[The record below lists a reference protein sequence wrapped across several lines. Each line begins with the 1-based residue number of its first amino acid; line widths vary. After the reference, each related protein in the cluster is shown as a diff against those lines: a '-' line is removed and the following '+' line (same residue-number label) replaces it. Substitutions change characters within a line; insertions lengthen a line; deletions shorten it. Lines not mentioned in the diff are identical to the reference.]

1 MADGAIYNQ
10 IKEAVQKDIEAQVE
24 HLKGLID
31 DTSESKERYIIM
43 SEGAQTV
50 LNVLNR
56 DAICATGTTAW
67 LKNLD
72 YDQLVFAKERCT
84 ELINKKDDEEKIKI
98 WNTKS
103 DLIVDYEENGY
114 YLTYE
119 EAVAGLL
126 KIIEDNSKENANKRN
141 SLGIYP
147 MMVRESELSDYIT
160 ATE

>member
-10 IKEAVQKDIEAQVE
+10 IREAVQKDIDAQVE

-31 DTSESKERYIIM
+31 SIPESKERYIIM
-43 SEGAQTV
+43 HEGAQTV
-50 LNVLNR
+50 LNVLKR
-56 DAICATGTTAW
+56 DAICSQGTTAW

-72 YDQLVFAKERCT
+72 YEQLVFAKEKCT

-98 WNTKS
+98 WYTKS
-103 DLIVDYEENGY
+103 DLIVDFDDDGY

-119 EAVAGLL
+119 EAVEGLL
-126 KIIEDNSKENANKRN
+126 KIIKDNSKENANKRN

-147 MMVRESELSDYIT
+147 IMVRESELSSYIT
-160 ATE
+160 ATK